1 MAIAVDWP
9 AARGVSK
16 PRAAAD
22 WLVAGSRVDWPVES
36 SLIPNVTKLA
46 VPGNHAK
53 QCQSEGRYKCS
64 RDPHFEQEPEL
75 GAEHVPK
82 LVSLKSDRSYI

>member
-22 WLVAGSRVDWPVES
+22 WLVAGSTVDWPVES
-36 SLIPNVTKLA
+36 SLIPNVTKSA
-46 VPGNHAK
+46 APDNYAAP
-53 QCQSEGRYKCS
+53 CRSEGRYKCS
-64 RDPHFEQEPEL
+64 PDPRFGLEQGAEPEPVVAL
-75 GAEHVPK
+75 AQPRAH
-82 LVSLKSDRSYI
+82 